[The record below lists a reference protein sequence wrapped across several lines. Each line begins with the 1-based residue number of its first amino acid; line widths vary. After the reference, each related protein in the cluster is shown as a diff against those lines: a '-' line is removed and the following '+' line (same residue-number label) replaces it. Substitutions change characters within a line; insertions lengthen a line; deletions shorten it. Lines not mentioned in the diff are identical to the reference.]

1 MALNGQALG
10 HRLVLGVPQE
20 NARHQPLFLCESENW
35 PNEVLVD
42 PVARAGIAAQPS
54 RGRGDQQ
61 VLDRAPAGR
70 VVLLVSNFFL
80 SAHHGN
86 EDHDWGRKTLSP
98 SEVESVFAHLLPP
111 FSPPPNVPPP
121 VGLHQALAPL
131 SGEHVE
137 TPGMGSICR
146 WVPSGRRRATPR
158 STPEESRW
166 EGTPSPSGAS

>member
-1 MALNGQALG
+1 MALHGQALG
-10 HRLVLGVPQE
+10 HRLLLGVPQE
-20 NARHQPLFLCESENW
+20 NARHRPLFLCESENW

-80 SAHHGN
+80 IAHHGN
-86 EDHDWGRKTLSP
+86 DDHDWGRKTLSP
-98 SEVESVFAHLLPP
+98 SEVESVFARLLPLFLRRP
-111 FSPPPNVPPP
+111 TYRRLS
-121 VGLHQALAPL
+121 GSDQALAPF

-137 TPGMGSICR
+137 TPGGGSICG
-146 WVPSGRRRATPR
+146 WVPSGRRRAAPR
-158 STPEESRW
+158 STPEESLW
-166 EGTPSPSGAS
+166 EVTPSP